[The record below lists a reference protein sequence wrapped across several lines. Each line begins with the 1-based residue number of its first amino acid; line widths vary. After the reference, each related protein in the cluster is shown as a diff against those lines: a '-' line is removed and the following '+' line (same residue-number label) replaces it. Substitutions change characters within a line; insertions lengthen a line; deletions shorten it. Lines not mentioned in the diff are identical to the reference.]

1 MGKAFDKLSK
11 QIEHQYEKK
20 GVSHKEAKYI
30 GKATAGK
37 IAREKGY

>member
-1 MGKAFDKLSK
+1 MGKAFDKLAK
-11 QIEHQYEKK
+11 HITKEYEKK
-20 GVSHKEAKYI
+20 GYGVKESKYI